1 MYVYIT
7 YTYIYIP
14 THIYIYTFVGTFR
27 SVHMYIYTYRHI
39 YVHVQS
45 KRTITHMCN
54 EAIART
60 IAWTAQNLILIIS
73 APVSLL
79 DAEEMPN
86 DDSSRGAEPEETEA
100 EESARNRYRLGRK
113 IVDRDRT

>member
-1 MYVYIT
+1 
-7 YTYIYIP
+7 
-14 THIYIYTFVGTFR
+14 
-27 SVHMYIYTYRHI
+27 MYIYTYRHT

-86 DDSSRGAEPEETEA
+86 DDSSRGAEPEETES